1 MEIDNEE
8 SKIKHEFYKGVSS
21 IIGASIIN
29 LVYPSIFALNTF
41 IVYQTSYIKN
51 NGGNVNINHT
61 MFYYPVVLFFQSI
74 FGLIAGVIYSRI
86 EVHWS
91 NFLGTFL
98 LLLAS
103 FILYISKLFFLDMLS
118 MAIYGIGIAI
128 IMFPAT
134 TNACKYFKNH
144 IGLVNGIV
152 ETFISLGSTIF
163 AYLGERIINPEEE
176 KSRESDNLYE
186 PNIADRFKIFVLVQ
200 IGCFIVTFILCL
212 FLIKKYKEKNL
223 NQNEKEQLLPS
234 TMSKNNININ
244 TNINANN
251 ELKTKNYHN
260 RKIKLKKVLKSWE
273 FWRYNIISLSQSP
286 ISDMVFAMYRGIGE
300 SKDIDQTILQ
310 LIGTLNFIIEF
321 ILSFVYGVLCDYV
334 NFKILLFSMN
344 IIGTIVGFT
353 YCLTFNSSFF
363 FTLATLSISVQSAA
377 YYSLKDYHLMK
388 VFGTE
393 IYVDLSG
400 FVTFFTGIVVL
411 ILTFITYY
419 VEESLANNDTG
430 YWIMFSVFGA
440 INGVGVILGFF
451 EEDNPFD
458 YGENSETKI
467 EQDNSNKEN
476 LNQELINQEILNK
489 NNQDNIIIKE

>member
-1 MEIDNEE
+1 M
-8 SKIKHEFYKGVSS
+8 
-21 IIGASIIN
+21 
-29 LVYPSIFALNTF
+29 
-41 IVYQTSYIKN
+41 
-51 NGGNVNINHT
+51 
-61 MFYYPVVLFFQSI
+61 
-74 FGLIAGVIYSRI
+74 
-86 EVHWS
+86 
-91 NFLGTFL
+91 
-98 LLLAS
+98 
-103 FILYISKLFFLDMLS
+103 
-118 MAIYGIGIAI
+118 
-128 IMFPAT
+128 
-134 TNACKYFKNH
+134 
-144 IGLVNGIV
+144 
-152 ETFISLGSTIF
+152 
-163 AYLGERIINPEEE
+163 
-176 KSRESDNLYE
+176 
-186 PNIADRFKIFVLVQ
+186 
-200 IGCFIVTFILCL
+200 
-212 FLIKKYKEKNL
+212 LIK
-223 NQNEKEQLLPS
+223 
-234 TMSKNNININ
+234 
-244 TNINANN
+244 A
-251 ELKTKNYHN
+251 
-260 RKIKLKKVLKSWE
+260 LKSWK

-353 YCLTFNSSFF
+353 YCLTFNSTFF
-363 FTLATLSISVQSAA
+363 FTLLTLLVTVEGAA

-451 EEDNPFD
+451 ESDEPFD
-458 YGENSETKI
+458 YEENIKQSGFLHYFYLKFLDLSI
-467 EQDNSNKEN
+467 LD
-476 LNQELINQEILNK
+476 LNFLY
-489 NNQDNIIIKE
+489 